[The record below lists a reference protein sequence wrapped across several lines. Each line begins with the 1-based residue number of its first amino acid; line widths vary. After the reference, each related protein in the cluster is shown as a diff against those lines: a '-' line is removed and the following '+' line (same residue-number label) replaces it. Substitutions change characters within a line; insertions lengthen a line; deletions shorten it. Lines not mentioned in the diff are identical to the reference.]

1 MALDKLTK
9 LTSQSGITTT
19 IDYQMS
25 DLTVDTITVQSGGIK
40 MPVGMSTFQNVTV
53 TGDLT
58 VNGTTTTLDTDLIGV
73 DKLEVSGTNTTAVG
87 IITQAG
93 SGDIL
98 RLYDNTT
105 QVFTVQDGG
114 KLLLGTTT
122 EGHTSGDDLTI
133 ATSDTTGIT
142 LRGGTSGGGRIFFSD
157 GTSGT
162 AEYEGVVGYDHSTNH
177 LYFSTNHTERLRI
190 TSAGNVGIGTDNPSA
205 DYRVTIK
212 SSTSPH
218 SALLLDTTESNY
230 NTNLYF
236 AKQGTNKWVVGN
248 KASDDSF
255 RIVSGSTQRLSIN
268 SGGQVSISGAG
279 TTFGVNTLLNI
290 APANRT
296 SAFDP
301 SDGDTWH
308 DVVLKQTGSATNNA
322 VGICFETSTSGYH
335 KNAGTGIAA
344 VKNGTNSDYG
354 SHLVFVTRPQS
365 GAASEKLRISDVGA
379 LGIAGANYGTA
390 GQVIKSAGSGS
401 AVAWGDATVGVSSAG
416 TSIGNATTLNFIG
429 AGNTFAVTGSTI
441 DVSIAGGGGGGGSGQ
456 FNTGLTN
463 EFYGTASG
471 IGSTV
476 FTAPSTSGKK
486 YILTSLLA
494 TNVAVGNT
502 DVNVIGA
509 FDFDGGER
517 SYFAYNIPLPVGM
530 AAELLKQ
537 PMVLNPSD
545 KVLLRSTD
553 IDRNGV
559 DTIVEYYGTYEMQE
573 SVDLVGVGLGSA
585 TMNDTSAKTL
595 YTSSGAPSVIQS
607 IRIAN
612 ITDSGPKPLS
622 ISITHGSD
630 VIRLV
635 ENLIVPKYASVE
647 ILDNQKRISSGA
659 IVKVTLD
666 EGSSMG
672 VQLSAKKISE
682 S

>member
-1 MALDKLTK
+1 M
-9 LTSQSGITTT
+9 
-19 IDYQMS
+19 
-25 DLTVDTITVQSGGIK
+25 
-40 MPVGMSTFQNVTV
+40 
-53 TGDLT
+53 
-58 VNGTTTTLDTDLIGV
+58 GV
-73 DKLEVSGTNTTAVG
+73 S
-87 IITQAG
+87 
-93 SGDIL
+93 
-98 RLYDNTT
+98 R
-105 QVFTVQDGG
+105 
-114 KLLLGTTT
+114 
-122 EGHTSGDDLTI
+122 LTI
-133 ATSDTTGIT
+133 
-142 LRGGTSGGGRIFFSD
+142 L
-157 GTSGT
+157 
-162 AEYEGVVGYDHSTNH
+162 
-177 LYFSTNHTERLRI
+177 
-190 TSAGNVGIGTDNPSA
+190 PA
-205 DYRVTIK
+205 D
-212 SSTSPH
+212 
-218 SALLLDTTESNY
+218 
-230 NTNLYF
+230 
-236 AKQGTNKWVVGN
+236 
-248 KASDDSF
+248 
-255 RIVSGSTQRLSIN
+255 
-268 SGGQVSISGAG
+268 
-279 TTFGVNTLLNI
+279 
-290 APANRT
+290 RT
-296 SAFDP
+296 SAYDAA
-301 SDGDTWH
+301 DGDTWH
-308 DVVLKQTGSATNNA
+308 DVVLKQTGASGNNA

-354 SHLVFVTRPQS
+354 SHLVFITRPQS
-365 GAASEKLRISDVGA
+365 AGASEKLRISDVGA

-390 GQVIKSAGSGS
+390 GQVIKSAGSGA

-416 TSIGNATTLNFIG
+416 SSIGNATTLNFIG
-429 AGNTFAVTGSTI
+429 AGNTFAVSGSTI
-441 DVSIAGGGGGGGSGQ
+441 DISIAGGGGGGGSGQ

-494 TNVAVGNT
+494 TNVASANT
-502 DVNVIGA
+502 DVNIIGA
-509 FDFDGGER
+509 FDFNGGER
-517 SYFAYNIPLPVGM
+517 SYFGYNIPLPVGM

-573 SVDLVGVGLGSA
+573 SEDLVGVGLGSA
-585 TMNDTSAKTL
+585 TMSDTSAKTL
-595 YTSSGAPSVIQS
+595 YTSSGAPSVLQS

-612 ITDSGPKPLS
+612 ITDSGPKPIS

-672 VQLSAKKISE
+672 VQLSAKKISAT
-682 S
+682 